1 MSTLNNACYLFN
13 ADMPLD
19 VSFGGSHQLPS
30 SITME
35 TGILVWARNEIE
47 ERSYSNQFSVVF
59 ETEPINLELH
69 CKHFMNCDQWTAVS
83 LLNGLTRNPVFS
95 KLSFT
100 RVSEMGKSHLQT
112 PVQTS
117 PLAILHVNWPPG
129 LLSSFQVLTDVH
141 ANRIGSSLKM
151 CRNCVE

>member
-1 MSTLNNACYLFN
+1 MLVICSMQICLQMFHLGEVTNYLHLSPWRQAFQ
-13 ADMPLD
+13 
-19 VSFGGSHQLPS
+19 S
-30 SITME
+30 
-35 TGILVWARNEIE
+35 WARNEIE